1 MTLSSSQNPKDFTFK
16 AFENKE
22 KDTEMPYNITRDELT
37 PMAKRIINKKR
48 SWNSIKAFTKIK
60 NLEKERDLM
69 NNHPKKRIKVPL
81 KVRSW
86 MF

>member
-48 SWNSIKAFTKIK
+48 S
-60 NLEKERDLM
+60 
-69 NNHPKKRIKVPL
+69 
-81 KVRSW
+81 
-86 MF
+86 